1 MEIARPR
8 PLPMLVVSH
17 DKGRKIPV
25 SKIAILWLP
34 SRSISPILGCM
45 VLHKTASGLKAN
57 RPFNLVIFGAS
68 GHLARIKLYPSLY
81 VLALKK
87 RLPKDYAII
96 GFARSAMDEKSFRAM
111 VESSIRE
118 SMLEVTEWALK
129 ELLTH
134 VHYSQGQY
142 DRVADF
148 KALAKRMD
156 TMERQWNKPVRLAYF
171 SIPPTVFHD
180 VLENICKGKIHH
192 RKGEND
198 FRCIIEKPVGSDLE
212 SFEQIRLALTQCFG
226 EKEIY
231 LLDHYLGKE
240 AVRNIYYLRYA
251 NPILERILKH
261 TLIHHVEVTAM
272 ESAGLEGRAGYFDAV
287 GTLRDMVQSHLLQI
301 CALLSMRLQEDD
313 SVQAARIHA
322 LDQLYL
328 PHAVSLDDILV
339 QGQYAAGTI
348 GGEHFPGYR
357 EEEGV
362 AKNSRTATYTALKLM
377 SRSSRWE
384 GVPFYLRTGKRLSRK
399 ETRISIAFHE
409 PQKIGKGATPNRLD
423 IILQGEA
430 GMRLYLQTKLGGTE
444 PEFRPLIMTD
454 PLVCMGDCLPE
465 HGLLLL
471 EAIIGKQQWFLSF
484 DEVRM
489 AWRIIDP
496 LQKHLDKK
504 ATKLH
509 AYTAGSNG
517 PEEANTWMEKQ
528 GVKWF

>member
-1 MEIARPR
+1 MALQETP
-8 PLPMLVVSH
+8 
-17 DKGRKIPV
+17 
-25 SKIAILWLP
+25 
-34 SRSISPILGCM
+34 
-45 VLHKTASGLKAN
+45 SGLKAN
-57 RPFNLVIFGAS
+57 RSFSLVIFGAS
-68 GHLARIKLYPSLY
+68 GHLARIKIYPALY

-87 RLPKDYAII
+87 RLPKDYAIF
-96 GFARSAMDEKSFRAM
+96 GFARSAMDDKSFRAL

-129 ELLTH
+129 DLLEH
-134 VHYSQGQY
+134 VHYQQGQY
-142 DRVADF
+142 DAVKDF
-148 KALAKRMD
+148 KALAKRME
-156 TMERQWNKPVRLAYF
+156 TMEKTWKSPVRLAYF

-180 VLENICKGKIHH
+180 VLDNICKGGIHH
-192 RKGEND
+192 RKNQDD
-198 FRCIIEKPVGSDLE
+198 FRCIIEKPVGSNLE
-212 SFEQIRLALTQCFG
+212 SFEKVKAALTTCFG

-272 ESAGLEGRAGYFDAV
+272 ESGGLEGRAGYFDAV

-301 CALLSMRLQEDD
+301 CALLTMRLQEDT
-313 SVQAARIHA
+313 SVQAARMHA

-328 PHAVSLDDILV
+328 PHAVSLDDIVV

-348 GGEHFPGYR
+348 DGERFPGYR
-357 EEEGV
+357 DEEEV
-362 AKNSRTATYTALKLM
+362 SKSSRTSTYTALRLM

-384 GVPFYLRTGKRLSRK
+384 GVPFLLRTGKRLSRK
-399 ETRISIAFHE
+399 ETRISIAFQE

-430 GMRLYLQTKLGGTE
+430 GMRLHLQTKLGGTE

-484 DEVRM
+484 DEVRT

-496 LQKHLDKK
+496 LQQHLDKK
-504 ATKLH
+504 ATKLPL
-509 AYTAGSNG
+509 YKAGSNG
-517 PEEANTWMEKQ
+517 PEEADGWMEKQ

>member
-1 MEIARPR
+1 
-8 PLPMLVVSH
+8 MLS
-17 DKGRKIPV
+17 
-25 SKIAILWLP
+25 
-34 SRSISPILGCM
+34 
-45 VLHKTASGLKAN
+45 AS
-57 RPFNLVIFGAS
+57 RPFSLVIFGAS
-68 GHLARIKLYPSLY
+68 GHLAKMKLYPSLY

-96 GFARSAMDEKSFRAM
+96 GFARSDLDQNAFKKLI
-111 VESSIRE
+111 ESSIRE

-129 ELLTH
+129 ELLAH
-134 VHYSQGQY
+134 VHYHQGQY
-142 DRVADF
+142 DRLADF
-148 KALAKRMD
+148 KVLTKRMENTEKKWPFD
-156 TMERQWNKPVRLAYF
+156 SAQGGSVRLAYF

-180 VLENICKGKIHH
+180 VLENLCTGGIHH
-192 RKGEND
+192 HKNGND
-198 FRCIIEKPVGSDLE
+198 FCCIIEKPVGSDLE
-212 SFEQIRLALTQCFG
+212 SFEKMKTALTECFG

-261 TLIHHVEVTAM
+261 TLIHHVEVTAL

-322 LDQLYL
+322 LEQFYI
-328 PHAVSLDDILV
+328 PHAVSLNDIVV
-339 QGQYAAGTI
+339 QGQYSAGTI
-348 GGEHFPGYR
+348 NGEPFPGYR
-357 EEEGV
+357 QEEGV
-362 AKNSRTATYTALKLM
+362 GKNSRTSTYIALKLM

-384 GVPFYLRTGKRLSRK
+384 GVPFFLRTGKRLSRK
-399 ETRISIAFHE
+399 ETRISIAFQE

-430 GMRLYLQTKLGGTE
+430 GMRLHLQTKLGGTE
-444 PEFRPLIMTD
+444 PEFRPLIMSD

-471 EAIIGKQQWFLSF
+471 EAITGKQQWFLSF
-484 DEVRM
+484 DEVRT
-489 AWRIIDP
+489 AWRMIDP
-496 LQKHLDKK
+496 LQQHLDRKS
-504 ATKLH
+504 TKLH
-509 AYTAGSNG
+509 LYMAGSNG
-517 PEEANTWMEKQ
+517 PEESDKWMEKQ